1 MKKVFIDTNVL
12 LDFVTGR
19 DGYEDACDILQL
31 GEDSKVSLC
40 ASYLTMALLYL
51 IPSSSSHSVG
61 LF

>member
-40 ASYLTMALLYL
+40 ASYLTIANTAY
-51 IPSSSSHSVG
+51 VARKG
-61 LF
+61 RTQEQ